1 MKMLSSKQT
10 WLLFSLASL
19 FLLVSLLITLH
30 DRPISYQVLQGNPLN
45 IAIEIAGEVSHP
57 GFYSFARE
65 ITVER
70 ALLLAGGIEREKIG
84 NPQVLTQPLKAGSK
98 IIVRR
103 NERHVLT
110 VELARMEPEKCLVF
124 SVPLDLNAV
133 EEEHLILIPGLGPE
147 LARRIIEYRS
157 KKGGFRHIEELME
170 VRGIGQEKMR
180 TLERYL
186 VVGEQ

>member
-1 MKMLSSKQT
+1 MRIFSPRQSWFLLSSAT
-10 WLLFSLASL
+10 ACF
-19 FLLVSLLITLH
+19 LVSLLITLL
-30 DRPISYQVLQGNPLN
+30 DRPTSDHVLQGSLLN
-45 IAIEIAGEVSHP
+45 TAIEVAGEVPQP

-70 ALLLAGGIEREKIG
+70 ALLAAGGIERGKLG
-84 NPQVLTQPLKAGSK
+84 NPQVLAQSLKAGSK

-124 SVPLDLNAV
+124 SVPFDLNTV
-133 EEEHLILIPGLGPE
+133 EEEHLTLIPGIGPE

-157 KKGGFRHIEELME
+157 NKGGFRAIEELME
-170 VRGIGQEKMR
+170 VRGIGREKLGS
-180 TLERYL
+180 LERYL
-186 VVGEQ
+186 VIGSQ